1 MTSASRPF
9 DRQDL
14 TPTGESAPPP
24 APMRV
29 LASMASVP
37 APRRRASASFLAMA
51 LATAMTAGFGAP
63 SARAAESSAEAASA
77 PTSTAT
83 ATALPTVQTDM
94 KRGTFMPYKTL
105 NEILSKLRTEG
116 EGLFVTRFQLH
127 DLKERDKPPAAGT
140 KLALMSD
147 EEYIPIPIDEK
158 GRFDLPTFSEAK
170 AKGMELG
177 SNTPPKS
184 MGIQLSIDIATPPE
198 QLDMNTVR
206 RIVTVGQRLRGE
218 LLPWYL
224 RWLFPQIDGVIMCS
238 DQPQWA
244 LEWPEGGQRL
254 RLDLPVDPKIRES
267 GTPKDQPSR
276 PCTALTGQEQWP
288 DGARLMPPA
297 GGNTKLWVLLRKT
310 RPS

>member
-1 MTSASRPF
+1 MTTDARPPS
-9 DRQDL
+9 RQDL
-14 TPTGESAPPP
+14 APTAHP
-24 APMRV
+24 APSIPI
-29 LASMASVP
+29 L
-37 APRRRASASFLAMA
+37 RRTAAV
-51 LATAMTAGFGAP
+51 LATATALTAMAALTAMP
-63 SARAAESSAEAASA
+63 AHAAEPSPTAVATTAASA
-77 PTSTAT
+77 DAASGASST

-105 NEILSKLRTEG
+105 NEVLSKLRTEG
-116 EGLFVTRFQLH
+116 EGLFVTRFQLN
-127 DLKERDKPPAAGT
+127 DTKERDKPPAPGT

-158 GRFDLPTFSEAK
+158 GRFDLPTFPEAK
-170 AKGMELG
+170 AKTMELG

-224 RWLFPQIDGVIMCS
+224 RWLFPQVDGVIMCS

-254 RLDLPVDPKIRES
+254 RLDLPADPKIRES
-267 GTPKDQPSR
+267 GTPKDKTSR

-288 DGARLMPPA
+288 DAARLTTPA
-297 GGNTKLWVLLRKT
+297 GSNTKLWVLLRKT